1 MQAVSTMR
9 CSRQRKHPA
18 TLSKSS
24 MRSLGIDL
32 GTRRIG
38 VAMSDSS
45 GVIASP
51 LTVVV
56 RSANHG
62 QDHKKIQELI
72 DEYEVDCVVVGM
84 PLSMSGKVGP
94 AAKSAQDE
102 IKEMQTVLSVPVYSY
117 DERLTSKTANESMM
131 QANMKAQARRRI
143 VDKIAAAVMLQGWLD
158 HVDRHQK

>member
-1 MQAVSTMR
+1 
-9 CSRQRKHPA
+9 
-18 TLSKSS
+18 
-24 MRSLGIDL
+24 
-32 GTRRIG
+32 
-38 VAMSDSS
+38 MSDSS

-56 RSANHG
+56 RSVNHG

-72 DEYEVDCVVVGM
+72 SEYEVDCVVVGM

-94 AAKSAQDE
+94 AAKNAQDE
-102 IKEMQTVLSVPVYSY
+102 IKEMQTALSVPVYSY

>member
-1 MQAVSTMR
+1 
-9 CSRQRKHPA
+9 
-18 TLSKSS
+18 

-38 VAMSDSS
+38 IAMSDSS

-51 LTVVV
+51 LTVVM
-56 RSANHG
+56 RSSTRA

-94 AAKSAQDE
+94 AAKSAQEE
-102 IKEMQTVLSVPVYSY
+102 IKELEIALSVPIYSY

-158 HVDRHQK
+158 HADRKR

>member
-1 MQAVSTMR
+1 
-9 CSRQRKHPA
+9 
-18 TLSKSS
+18 
-24 MRSLGIDL
+24 
-32 GTRRIG
+32 
-38 VAMSDSS
+38 MSDSS

-51 LTVVV
+51 LTVVM
-56 RSANHG
+56 RSSTHA

-84 PLSMSGKVGP
+84 PLSMSGKVGQ
-94 AAKSAQDE
+94 AAKSAQEE
-102 IKEMQTVLSVPVYSY
+102 IKELEAALSVPIYSY

-158 HVDRHQK
+158 HADRKR

>member
-1 MQAVSTMR
+1 M
-9 CSRQRKHPA
+9 SRP
-18 TLSKSS
+18 S

-51 LTVVV
+51 LTVLT
-56 RSANHG
+56 RSSTHA

-72 DEYEVDCVVVGM
+72 DEHEVDCVVVGM

-102 IKEMQTVLSVPVYSY
+102 INEMEKALSVPVYSY
-117 DERLTSKTANESMM
+117 DERLTSKTA
-131 QANMKAQARRRI
+131 
-143 VDKIAAAVMLQGWLD
+143 
-158 HVDRHQK
+158 

>member
-1 MQAVSTMR
+1 
-9 CSRQRKHPA
+9 
-18 TLSKSS
+18 
-24 MRSLGIDL
+24 MRSLGLDL

-51 LTVVV
+51 LTVLT
-56 RSANHG
+56 RSSTHA

-94 AAKSAQDE
+94 GAKGAQDE
-102 IKEMQTVLSVPVYSY
+102 INEMESALSVPVYSY

-158 HVDRHQK
+158 HSDRNRK

>member
-1 MQAVSTMR
+1 
-9 CSRQRKHPA
+9 
-18 TLSKSS
+18 
-24 MRSLGIDL
+24 
-32 GTRRIG
+32 
-38 VAMSDSS
+38 MSDSS

-51 LTVVV
+51 LTVVM
-56 RSANHG
+56 RSSTRA

-94 AAKSAQDE
+94 AAKSAQEE
-102 IKEMQTVLSVPVYSY
+102 IKELEIALSVPIYSY

-158 HVDRHQK
+158 HADRKR

>member
-1 MQAVSTMR
+1 
-9 CSRQRKHPA
+9 
-18 TLSKSS
+18 

-32 GTRRIG
+32 GSKRIG

-51 LTVVV
+51 LTVVA
-56 RSANHG
+56 RSASHS

-72 DEYEVDCVVVGM
+72 DEYEVECVVVGM

-102 IKEMQTVLSVPVYSY
+102 IEEMKSSLSVPVYSY
-117 DERLTSKTANESMM
+117 DQVPVVNPFYLSAKPGLESILLS
-131 QANMKAQARRRI
+131 RDFWTLRGR
-143 VDKIAAAVMLQGWLD
+143 
-158 HVDRHQK
+158 

>member
-1 MQAVSTMR
+1 
-9 CSRQRKHPA
+9 
-18 TLSKSS
+18 

-38 VAMSDSS
+38 IAMSDSS

-51 LTVVV
+51 LTVVM
-56 RSANHG
+56 RSSTHA

-94 AAKSAQDE
+94 AAKSAQEE
-102 IKEMQTVLSVPVYSY
+102 IKELEIALSVPIYSY

-158 HVDRHQK
+158 HADRKR

>member
-1 MQAVSTMR
+1 
-9 CSRQRKHPA
+9 
-18 TLSKSS
+18 

-32 GTRRIG
+32 GSKRIG

-51 LTVVV
+51 LTVVA
-56 RSANHG
+56 RSASHS

-72 DEYEVDCVVVGM
+72 DEYEVECVVVGM

-102 IKEMQTVLSVPVYSY
+102 IEEMKSSLSVPVYSY
-117 DERLTSKTANESMM
+117 DERLTTKTANESMM

-143 VDKIAAAVMLQGWLD
+143 VDKIAAAVILQGWLD
-158 HVDRHQK
+158 HVDRTKQ

>member
-1 MQAVSTMR
+1 
-9 CSRQRKHPA
+9 
-18 TLSKSS
+18 

-38 VAMSDSS
+38 IAMSDSS

-51 LTVVV
+51 LTVVM
-56 RSANHG
+56 RSSTHA

-94 AAKSAQDE
+94 AAKSAQEE
-102 IKEMQTVLSVPVYSY
+102 IKELEIALSVPIYSY

-131 QANMKAQARRRI
+131 QANIKAQARRRI

-158 HVDRHQK
+158 HADRKR

>member
-1 MQAVSTMR
+1 
-9 CSRQRKHPA
+9 
-18 TLSKSS
+18 
-24 MRSLGIDL
+24 
-32 GTRRIG
+32 
-38 VAMSDSS
+38 MSDSS

-51 LTVVV
+51 LTVVM
-56 RSANHG
+56 RSSTHA

-94 AAKSAQDE
+94 AAKSAQEE
-102 IKEMQTVLSVPVYSY
+102 IKELEIALSVPIYSY

-131 QANMKAQARRRI
+131 QANMKGQARRRI

-158 HVDRHQK
+158 HADRKR

>member
-1 MQAVSTMR
+1 
-9 CSRQRKHPA
+9 
-18 TLSKSS
+18 

-51 LTVVV
+51 LTVLT
-56 RSANHG
+56 RSSTHA

-102 IKEMQTVLSVPVYSY
+102 IDEMESALSVPVYSY

-158 HVDRHQK
+158 HADRNRK

>member
-1 MQAVSTMR
+1 M
-9 CSRQRKHPA
+9 SRP
-18 TLSKSS
+18 S

-51 LTVVV
+51 LTVLT
-56 RSANHG
+56 RSSTHA

-102 IKEMQTVLSVPVYSY
+102 INEMESALSVPVYSY

-158 HVDRHQK
+158 YSDRNRK

>member
-1 MQAVSTMR
+1 MQNKHLAKL
-9 CSRQRKHPA
+9 SRQ
-18 TLSKSS
+18 S
-24 MRSLGIDL
+24 MRSLGVDL

-51 LTVVV
+51 LTVIT
-56 RSANHG
+56 RSSTHA
-62 QDHKKIQELI
+62 QDHQKIQELI
-72 DEYEVDCVVVGM
+72 NEYAVDCVVVGM

-94 AAKSAQDE
+94 AAKSAREE
-102 IKEMQTVLSVPVYSY
+102 ISEMEVALSVPVYSY
-117 DERLTSKTANESMM
+117 DERLTTKMANDSMM

-158 HVDRHQK
+158 HADRNHK

>member
-1 MQAVSTMR
+1 MPPLLTR
-9 CSRQRKHPA
+9 HCSPRHKHPA
-18 TLSKSS
+18 KLSKPS

-38 VAMSDSS
+38 IAMSDSS

-51 LTVVV
+51 LTVVM
-56 RSANHG
+56 RSSTRA

-94 AAKSAQDE
+94 AAKSAQEE
-102 IKEMQTVLSVPVYSY
+102 IKELEIALSVPIYSY

-158 HVDRHQK
+158 HADRKR